1 MNSLAISASGIPA
14 LDDTLGSMLIGVIVS
29 AVLYGV
35 SLVQTFWYYM
45 SYPKDVWYLKALVA
59 STVLFDTVHLILISH
74 SVYFYLVSN
83 YFSPE
88 ILQKMVWS
96 LLLEA
101 LFTGLTGCF
110 VQLFYTA
117 RVWRLSKRNIPLTG
131 FILVLVV
138 ANAGCGTAW
147 VILSLQYGTFERL
160 LKISGLTLTI
170 NALSTA
176 VDILIAATLCIML
189 NNARTGF
196 KKSDTII
203 NRLILFV
210 VNTGILTSCCAVA
223 SLVSLLASPN
233 TLIYACFYFCIGRL
247 YTNSLLATLNAR
259 KSLTGTIDDVSHM
272 LVSLPPSVMTPSG
285 STGGI
290 EGRQTIGK
298 GPSQNI
304 SIRIDTTKESVHEDR
319 LISIDHLSK
328 SEDDLNHKQRSL

>member
-1 MNSLAISASGIPA
+1 MSVPA
-14 LDDTLGSMLIGVIVS
+14 LDNTLGSMLVGVIVS

-35 SLVQTFWYYM
+35 SLIQTFFYFTN
-45 SYPKDVWYLKALVA
+45 YPKDLWYLKALV
-59 STVLFDTVHLILISH
+59 STTVLFDTVHLILISH
-74 SVYFYLVSN
+74 SIYYYLVVHFSN
-83 YFSPE
+83 PAA
-88 ILQKMVWS
+88 LQFMIWS

-101 LFTGLTGCF
+101 LFTGLTGAF
-110 VQLFYTA
+110 VQLFYAA

-131 FILVLVV
+131 VILLLVV

-147 VILSLQYGTFERL
+147 VVLSLQFGTFEKL
-160 LKISGLTLTI
+160 LKISALTLSI

-223 SLVSLLASPN
+223 SLVSLLAWPK
-233 TLIYACFYFCIGRL
+233 TLIYASFYFCIGRL

-272 LVSLPPSVMTPSG
+272 LVSLPPSITPSG
-285 STGGI
+285 SMGGI
-290 EGRQTIGK
+290 EGQRGAVKSPTG
-298 GPSQNI
+298 NI
-304 SIRIDTTKESVHEDR
+304 SIRIDTTKESIHEGGVIGMDN
-319 LISIDHLSK
+319 LSK
-328 SEDDLNHKQRSL
+328 SDDDFHRKTHAL

>member
-1 MNSLAISASGIPA
+1 MSAPA
-14 LDDTLGSMLIGVIVS
+14 VRPLDDTLGAMLIGVIVS

-35 SLVQTFWYYM
+35 SLVQTFYYYVA
-45 SYPKDVWYLKALVA
+45 YPKDLWYLKALVA
-59 STVLFDTVHLILISH
+59 STVVFDTIHLMLISH
-74 SVYFYLVSN
+74 SIYYYLVSN
-83 YFSPE
+83 YFKPE
-88 ILQKMVWS
+88 TLQFMIWS

-101 LFTGLTGCF
+101 LFTGLTGAF
-110 VQLFYTA
+110 VQIFYTA

-131 FILVLVV
+131 AILLIVV

-147 VILSLQYGTFERL
+147 VVLSLQFGTFEKL
-160 LKISGLTLTI
+160 LRISSLTLSI

-176 VDILIAATLCIML
+176 VDVLIAATLCIML
-189 NNARTGF
+189 NKARTGF

-223 SLVSLLASPN
+223 SLVSLLASPD

-272 LVSLPPSVMTPSG
+272 LVSLPPSLTPSG
-285 STGGI
+285 SMGAI
-290 EGRQTIGK
+290 EGQRGGGKNAIG
-298 GPSQNI
+298 SI
-304 SIRIDTTKESVHEDR
+304 SIRVDTTKESVREDR
-319 LISIDHLSK
+319 VIGIDHYSR
-328 SEDDLNHKQRSL
+328 SDEDSQHKTRAL